1 MRLLFDTHILLDLT
15 REGPCKTSPR
25 LLKLLEAPATD
36 GYASVASL
44 WEIAI
49 KTRLGKLDPGMALED
64 LAGYLEAIG
73 LTILPIE
80 RRHAVCFVEPE
91 PPTRDPFDRMLL
103 AQCEVEGLRLATIDR
118 TLAAH
123 PLAVRFEQ

>member
-1 MRLLFDTHILLDLT
+1 MRLLLDTHVLLDLT
-15 REGPCKTSPR
+15 REGAHKSSPR
-25 LLKLLEAPATD
+25 LMKLLAAPTTES
-36 GYASVASL
+36 YASAASL

-91 PPTRDPFDRMLL
+91 PPTRDPFDGMLL
-103 AQCEVEGLRLATIDR
+103 TQCEVEGLRLATIDR
-118 TLAAH
+118 ALAAH